1 MLRDAPIRRGR
12 ANPLRVATGG
22 HASRN
27 SELVAAARPPP
38 ANRTARLGF
47 GVSLGGV
54 ALWANGGLQPCGGS
68 LRLENKS

>member
-22 HASRN
+22 HASRKL
-27 SELVAAARPPP
+27 EARGRRSPAP

-47 GVSLGGV
+47 GVSLGGRV
-54 ALWANGGLQPCGGS
+54 ALWANGG
-68 LRLENKS
+68 